1 MAYVTRWRMNIA
13 CRQFITMQVE
23 IEIIAAN
30 VSDEGAAS
38 FSRAF
43 KKHSNVSPAAWR
55 KRELP

>member
-1 MAYVTRWRMNIA
+1 MNIA